1 MDYQTAQEAF
11 WAGTFGNEYIQ
22 RNRSVE
28 YLASNLNFFSK
39 TFQQVGRP
47 SSLIEF
53 GANIGMNL
61 KAIQLLFPNIHLFG
75 IEINQQAA
83 TELAS
88 LIGTPNVFNGS
99 ILDYEPAQTFEVA
112 LIKGVLIHIHPEKLP
127 DVYEK
132 LYHTSNKYI
141 LICEYYNPSP
151 VAIPY
156 RGHQDRLFKRD
167 FAGEMLDKYS
177 SLQLLDYGF
186 AYKRDKAFPQD
197 DITWFLLEKR

>member
-141 LICEYYNPSP
+141 LRTCREIKF
-151 VAIPY
+151 
-156 RGHQDRLFKRD
+156 GFK
-167 FAGEMLDKYS
+167 
-177 SLQLLDYGF
+177 
-186 AYKRDKAFPQD
+186 
-197 DITWFLLEKR
+197 